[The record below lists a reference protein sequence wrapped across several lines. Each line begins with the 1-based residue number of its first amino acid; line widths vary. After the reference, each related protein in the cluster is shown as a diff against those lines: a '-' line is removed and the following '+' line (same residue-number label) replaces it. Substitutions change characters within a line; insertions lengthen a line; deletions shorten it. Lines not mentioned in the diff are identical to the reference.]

1 MGAITTV
8 ALIYTCISHSYSIDD
23 SFMTL
28 LPVVLSIG
36 VNIFLLVSF
45 EHHHDHTVKV
55 VLIVFVAL
63 SMLLS
68 ATSVVDNI
76 VQFALNE
83 IEMNT
88 FITLLISNLL
98 TLFFN
103 IFVLLTV
110 LKYSFSG

>member
-1 MGAITTV
+1 
-8 ALIYTCISHSYSIDD
+8 
-23 SFMTL
+23 MTL

-55 VLIVFVAL
+55 VLILFVAL

-103 IFVLLTV
+103 IFVLLTAISMKHV
-110 LKYSFSG
+110 LRKDPSQVVDYVKLEDE